1 MTSVHL
7 SQLALDS
14 RSPAVLNDLGSPSEM
29 HKTLWRGFPNA
40 DAGGPGRVIFR
51 VDLPEPST
59 PHGPVVLVQS
69 EQQPD
74 WSALPCGYLAEPARS
89 KPLSYDGLV
98 STGETLRFR
107 LLANPTK
114 KVRVEGKKNGNRYGL
129 LKEADQI
136 AWLVRKGEA
145 GGFAVD
151 FGSLLVTPLGM
162 LPSRPARPMRSVQ
175 SAMKGQPTWLAVRY
189 TGLLRVTD
197 AKALAATLTAGIG
210 SAKAFGFGLLSVA
223 PVGY

>member
-1 MTSVHL
+1 MTAVHL
-7 SQLALDS
+7 SQLSLNA
-14 RSPAVLNDLGSPSEM
+14 RSQEVLNDLGSPSEM
-29 HKTLWRGFPNA
+29 HKTLWRAFPDA

-59 PHGPVVLVQS
+59 PHGAIVLVQS
-69 EQQPD
+69 ERQPE
-74 WSALPCGYLAEPARS
+74 WSALPSGYLSEPAQS
-89 KPLSYDGLV
+89 KPISYDGLV
-98 STGETLRFR
+98 SIGETLRFR

-114 KVRVEGKKNGNRYGL
+114 KVRVEGKKNGSRHGL

-151 FGSLLVTPLGM
+151 VSSLLVTPLGM
-162 LPSRPARPMRSVQ
+162 LPALPTRPMRSVK
-175 SAMKGQPTWLAVRY
+175 SATKGQPTWLAVRY

-197 AKALAATLTAGIG
+197 AEALASTLTAGIG